1 MSILDT
7 PSADLPFVPTPGAAI
22 DRRITAA
29 IEAANVEVRMGADAD
44 LINGTRPASRAD
56 AENMILRAQ
65 RDQLIGRIE
74 DLAAELAPMPLALR
88 TLTALVLI
96 TCGGEAQFSDED
108 LDKIAESGIQFHRKP
123 DGTGWLVE
131 YVQSTKDSTGR
142 KA

>member
-1 MSILDT
+1 MSIVDT
-7 PSADLPFVPTPGAAI
+7 PSADLPFVPTPSEAI

-65 RDQLIGRIE
+65 RDQLIGRVE

-96 TCGGEAQFSDED
+96 TCGGAARFSDSD
-108 LDKIAESGIQFHRKP
+108 LDQIAESRIQFHRSR
-123 DGTGWLVE
+123 DGWFIE
-131 YVQSTKDSTGR
+131 YVAPSTKDTTGR